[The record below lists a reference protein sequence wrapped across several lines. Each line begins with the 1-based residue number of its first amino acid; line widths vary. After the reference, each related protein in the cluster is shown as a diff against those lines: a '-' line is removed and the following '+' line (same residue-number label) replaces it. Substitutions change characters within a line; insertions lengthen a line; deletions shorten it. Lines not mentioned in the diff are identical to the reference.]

1 MREGLKAVDWLGS
14 LTMVGGVIMVLLGLE
29 FGGITYP
36 WSSATVVCLI
46 VFGVVVV
53 GVFFLIEWRV
63 APYPLMPL
71 DLFSKRS
78 NLAALSTCFFH
89 AFVFIAGNYFLPLYF
104 QAVLGATPIL
114 SGVYLLPQAVALSF
128 MSMFTGIFIKK
139 TGQYLPLIWFGM
151 AMMTLGFGLF
161 IDFDVNSSW
170 AKIIIYQI
178 IAGIGVGPNFQSPLI
193 ALQSLVPVS
202 RASFIVVFGMR
213 GMSKSAIGRTR

>member
-1 MREGLKAVDWLGS
+1 
-14 LTMVGGVIMVLLGLE
+14 MVGGTIMLLLGLE

-36 WSSATVVCLI
+36 WDSATVLCLI
-46 VFGVVVV
+46 VFAGVTI
-53 GVFFLIEWRV
+53 GTFFLIEWRV

-78 NLAALSTCFFH
+78 NLAALGVCFLH
-89 AFVFIAGNYFLPLYF
+89 SFVFISGSYFLPLYF

-114 SGVYLLPQAVALSF
+114 SGVYLLPTALSLSF
-128 MSMFTGIFIKK
+128 LSAFTGVFIKK
-139 TGQYLPLIWFGM
+139 TGQYLPMIWFGM
-151 AMMTLGFGLF
+151 FMMTLGFGLF
-161 IDFDVNSSW
+161 IDFDVNTSW

-202 RASFIVVFGMR
+202 LLLPNSIGSRFGNP
-213 GMSKSAIGRTR
+213 T

>member
-1 MREGLKAVDWLGS
+1 
-14 LTMVGGVIMVLLGLE
+14 
-29 FGGITYP
+29 
-36 WSSATVVCLI
+36 LI
-46 VFGVVVV
+46 
-53 GVFFLIEWRV
+53 
-63 APYPLMPL
+63 
-71 DLFSKRS
+71 SKRS

-89 AFVFIAGNYFLPLYF
+89 AYVFIAGNYFLPLYF

-139 TGQYLPLIWFGM
+139 TGKYLPLIWCGM
-151 AMMTLGFGLF
+151 ALMALGFGLF
-161 IDFDVNSSW
+161 IDLDVNSSW

-202 RASFIVVFGMR
+202 RTFFAFVLGSC
-213 GMSKSAIGRTR
+213 GMSISTIARTR

>member
-1 MREGLKAVDWLGS
+1 
-14 LTMVGGVIMVLLGLE
+14 MVSGVVMVLLGLE

-36 WSSATVVCLI
+36 WSSATVLCLI
-46 VFGVVVV
+46 IFGVVVV
-53 GVFFLIEWRV
+53 GLFFLIEWRV

-71 DLFSKRS
+71 DLFSKQS

-89 AFVFIAGNYFLPLYF
+89 AYVFIAGNYFLPLYF

-139 TGQYLPLIWFGM
+139 TGKYLPLIWCGM
-151 AMMTLGFGLF
+151 ALMALGFGLF
-161 IDFDVNSSW
+161 IDLDVNSSW

-202 RASFIVVFGMR
+202 RTFFAFVLGSC
-213 GMSKSAIGRTR
+213 GMSISTIARTR

>member
-1 MREGLKAVDWLGS
+1 
-14 LTMVGGVIMVLLGLE
+14 MVSGVVMVLLGLE

-36 WSSATVVCLI
+36 WSSATVLCLI
-46 VFGVVVV
+46 IFGVVVV
-53 GVFFLIEWRV
+53 GLFFLIEWRV

-89 AFVFIAGNYFLPLYF
+89 AYVFIAGNYFLPLYF

-139 TGQYLPLIWFGM
+139 TGKYLPLIWCGM
-151 AMMTLGFGLF
+151 ALMALGFGLF
-161 IDFDVNSSW
+161 IDLDVNSSW

-202 RASFIVVFGMR
+202 RTFFAFVLGSC
-213 GMSKSAIGRTR
+213 GMSISTIARTR